1 MIGKSV
7 TFGMADSGNPRG
19 IYCYGAGRS
28 LFRVHEETNL
38 FTVLNGERRIYS
50 FLPERTLT
58 FLA

>member
-1 MIGKSV
+1 
-7 TFGMADSGNPRG
+7 MADSGNPRG